1 VTVARY
7 DYEPIVDRPRLLWPD
22 GAAVALWIIPNV
34 EYYPFGNSG
43 PAINQAAAASS
54 PDVLNSSW
62 RDYGVRVGFWRLL
75 DCLDEVG
82 VKVSATL
89 NSEVCD
95 QYPQLVAAG
104 LERGWEWIGHGA
116 NNTVRMTDMEEDEEL
131 AHVRQATE
139 RLTEATGRAP
149 SGWLGP
155 SLSESWNTPDILLRC
170 GYSYVCDWVCDDLP
184 VRLRADGGS
193 LVAMPYSIELNDMQ
207 LVFRERRTGPEYLRS
222 LTDHFD
228 QLRADA
234 KREGRGRV
242 MAVPLHPFLMGQARY
257 VPYLREAL
265 QQITRS
271 GDAWSATG
279 AEICNY
285 YMDATS

>member
-1 VTVARY
+1 VTLARY
-7 DYEPIVDRPRLLWPD
+7 EYQPIVDRPRLLWPGD
-22 GAAVALWIIPNV
+22 AAVALWVIPNV
-34 EYYPFGNSG
+34 EYYPFGNGG
-43 PAINQAAAASS
+43 PAINERAAASS
-54 PDVLNSSW
+54 PDVLNNSW

-89 NSEVCD
+89 NSDVCD
-95 QYPQLVAAG
+95 HYPQLVAAG
-104 LERGWEWIGHGA
+104 CERGWEWIGHGT
-116 NNTVRMTDMEEDEEL
+116 NNTVRMTDLEQEDEL
-131 AHVRQATE
+131 ALVQSATA
-139 RLTEATGRAP
+139 RVAAATGRPP

-155 SLSESWNTPDILLRC
+155 SLGESWNTPEALLRC
-170 GYSYVCDWVCDDLP
+170 SYSYVCDWICDDLP
-184 VRLRADGGS
+184 LPLKVDGGS

-228 QLRADA
+228 QLRAEA

-265 QQITRS
+265 QHIAGS
-271 GDAWSATG
+271 GDTWSATG
-279 AEICNY
+279 DEICTY
-285 YMDATS
+285 YQDAIA